1 MNSIDDLRVYLLS
14 RFGYNSRKGSI
25 KQKKKK
31 LCLYDS
37 VTWNNKTQLLKGD
50 YNLAYKKERVC
61 PNIGMRRF
69 MSVQMIK
76 ILVVPSGTTYVI
88 VMAKIKKKNV
98 PKHHVAFQ
106 LTFKQNNSK
115 EKSSSLCTSND
126 FCFIYQ
132 VNYYSAL

>member
-1 MNSIDDLRVYLLS
+1 MNSSDDLRLYLLNRS
-14 RFGYNSRKGSI
+14 G
-25 KQKKKK
+25 
-31 LCLYDS
+31 
-37 VTWNNKTQLLKGD
+37 
-50 YNLAYKKERVC
+50 VC

-132 VNYYSAL
+132 CTVFNTHRPGKNL